1 MASGTGAHV
10 EDGSSGRQHRLALDV
25 RHLVEGAEQCGDGY
39 LVLVEHRREDTQP
52 RRLAI
57 TVIVGNGASHRVADG
72 LHQRMKWVP
81 CQGSY
86 SGFGAVPVF
95 NWRIIHAMFWAMVL
109 MVCMPSASRRASPG
123 SRP

>member
-10 EDGSSGRQHRLALDV
+10 EDGSSGRQQRLALDV

-86 SGFGAVPVF
+86 SGFGGQQSLRSGSHGPHGLHALGIEAGLARLTAVGDVPV
-95 NWRIIHAMFWAMVL
+95 L
-109 MVCMPSASRRASPG
+109 
-123 SRP
+123 